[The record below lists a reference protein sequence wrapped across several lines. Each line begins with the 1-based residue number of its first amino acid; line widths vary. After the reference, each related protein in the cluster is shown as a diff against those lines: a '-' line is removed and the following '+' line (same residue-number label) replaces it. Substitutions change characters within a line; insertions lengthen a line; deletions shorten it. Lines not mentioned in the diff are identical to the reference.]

1 MGYTIGMKT
10 AVSIP
15 DDIFA
20 SADAFARRTGRSRS
34 ELYATAVREYLAR
47 HQEDPVTAQLDA
59 LFNELDGALPED
71 LAQAADERLAQ
82 VEW

>member
-1 MGYTIGMKT
+1 MKT